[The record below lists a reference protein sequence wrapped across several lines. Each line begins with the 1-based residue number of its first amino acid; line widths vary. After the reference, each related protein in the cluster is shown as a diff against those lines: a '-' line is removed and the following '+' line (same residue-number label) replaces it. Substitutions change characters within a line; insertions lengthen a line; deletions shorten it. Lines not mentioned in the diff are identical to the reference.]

1 MTSTGSRCRNCGI
14 LVLGGRKVPGLFDI
28 VKRSGKYD
36 RAAVF
41 VVAIKWLSMSE
52 ICTVTLAPHV
62 MLDFAVVPLRCL
74 GALEVS

>member
-1 MTSTGSRCRNCGI
+1 M
-14 LVLGGRKVPGLFDI
+14 FDI

-41 VVAIKWLSMSE
+41 VVAIKWLSVSE

-62 MLDFAVVPLRCL
+62 MLDIVSVPLRCF
-74 GALEVS
+74 GALEFS

>member
-1 MTSTGSRCRNCGI
+1 M
-14 LVLGGRKVPGLFDI
+14 FDI

-41 VVAIKWLSMSE
+41 VVAIKWLSVSE

-62 MLDFAVVPLRCL
+62 MLDIARVPLRCF
-74 GALEVS
+74 GALGVSNGGPVCGAGAVL